1 MVYNQRK
8 SYGKMKSKA
17 VILFVLLSPIFLIA
31 QKDTTQLKKI
41 EKNST
46 DSLNKKLSLPRM
58 LPPRE
63 LIIKMKD
70 LKEIKKL
77 GNSHFTVIDDSSNYT
92 AEELASGLSEE
103 ELFNYKKN
111 KEKLKELLTPPPAED
126 ETYPAISTIR
136 KILGAA
142 KTAAVILILILSLL

>member
-1 MVYNQRK
+1 
-8 SYGKMKSKA
+8 MKSKA

-31 QKDTTQLKKI
+31 QKDTTPLKKI

-46 DSLNKKLSLPRM
+46 DSLNEKLSLPRM

-126 ETYPAISTIR
+126 ETYPAISMIR